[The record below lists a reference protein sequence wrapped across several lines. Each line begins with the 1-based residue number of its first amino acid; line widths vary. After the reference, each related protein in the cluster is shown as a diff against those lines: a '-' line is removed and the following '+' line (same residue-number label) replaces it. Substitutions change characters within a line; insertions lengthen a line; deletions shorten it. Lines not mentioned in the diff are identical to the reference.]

1 MRSVNR
7 LIEQF
12 TDRKFDLRSVN
23 HLIEQ
28 FTDRKS
34 LAFTDF
40 LELRTAY
47 QLTMTSSTLNSGV

>member
-34 LAFTDF
+34 NLRFVNHIAFTD
-40 LELRTAY
+40 LLDLRTAY
-47 QLTMTSSTLNSGV
+47 